1 MIINSY
7 NLSRAFLAFGLLL
20 TLTFNS
26 NYTLFG
32 LDIIHLESPV
42 FDYNLFY
49 LLKENLLLAKLISVL
64 ILCLVISGIYPRLTG
79 ILHWYITYSFFL
91 SADVADGGDHI
102 AVNLTLLL
110 IPITLLDKRKN
121 HWFKNTSVSN
131 KTYQIFYNSFFFL
144 IAIQVCAIYLH
155 AFVGKLFV
163 NEWQNGTAVYYWL
176 THNHFGVNPSLLDT
190 ATLFLSNKY
199 FVTLITWGTLFF
211 EFILSA
217 CIILNRDDKRRYYI
231 LVLGLFFHFSIMI
244 FHGLVSFFFTM
255 SAALI
260 LYLMPNN
267 KNFKLKDLKI
277 KKYVTNIQN
286 NLNH

>member
-1 MIINSY
+1 
-7 NLSRAFLAFGLLL
+7 LSRTLLAIGLLL
-20 TLTFNS
+20 TITFNS

-32 LDIIHLESPV
+32 LDIIHLDNPV

-49 LLKENLLLAKLISVL
+49 LLKENLWLAKTISII
-64 ILCLVISGIYPRLTG
+64 ILCVVISGFYPRITG
-79 ILHWYITYSFFL
+79 ILHWYITYSFFI

-110 IPITLLDKRKN
+110 IPITFFDKNKN
-121 HWFKNTSVSN
+121 HWFKNVSLTN
-131 KTYQIFYNSFFFL
+131 KIQQIFYNSFFLL
-144 IAIQVCAIYLH
+144 ITIQICAIYLH
-155 AFVGKLFV
+155 SFVGKLFV

-176 THNHFGVNPSLLDT
+176 THNHFGVNPSILSIVKQI
-190 ATLFLSNKY
+190 LSNKY
-199 FVTLITWGTLFF
+199 SVTIITWGTLFF

-217 CIILNRDDKRRYYI
+217 CIILNKDDKKRYLI
-231 LVLGLFFHFSIMI
+231 LLFGVLFHFSIMI

-260 LYLMPNN
+260 LYLIPNN

-277 KKYVTNIQN
+277 KNICYQY
-286 NLNH
+286 LKQS